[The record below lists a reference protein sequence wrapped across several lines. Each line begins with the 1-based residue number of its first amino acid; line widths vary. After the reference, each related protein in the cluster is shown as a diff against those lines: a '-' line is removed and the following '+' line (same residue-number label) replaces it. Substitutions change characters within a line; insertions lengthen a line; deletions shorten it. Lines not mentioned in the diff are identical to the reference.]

1 MICFDTDFT
10 DMARHYG
17 NQGAQ
22 VIAVPSLFGGLLA
35 ELTYTQI
42 VFRAIENRTAMIMAD
57 VAFNFAIV
65 DSYGHILQV
74 DITS

>member
-35 ELTYTQI
+35 ELTYPKSFFVPSKIARQ
-42 VFRAIENRTAMIMAD
+42 
-57 VAFNFAIV
+57 
-65 DSYGHILQV
+65 
-74 DITS
+74 